1 MMKSTQRK
9 TMSDYRQLHETLT
22 RSLDLPQAPVAIS
35 LAESLPT
42 GVPLYTGT
50 LPAGCGF
57 WQEGATRTFATT
69 ARQHELCSIG
79 VYTHNLEMS
88 KAAQTDLNDT
98 LAVLADLGYLRAEDV
113 PQVPV
118 LQSRPKYLIYGP
130 LAEAPVAPDLVLLF
144 VKPGQI
150 LILSEATQQT
160 EGGTLPALGRPAC
173 AIVPQAMNTGK
184 TAMSLGCCGAR
195 AYLDVLTPETALFAI
210 PGERLEAFTERV
222 AVLAKANGIL
232 NKFHSIRRVDVEA
245 GGTPTIKQSLA
256 RLQG

>member
-1 MMKSTQRK
+1 MP
-9 TMSDYRQLHETLT
+9 DYKQLHETLAG
-22 RSLDLPQAPVAIS
+22 SLDLRQAPVAIC
-35 LAESLPT
+35 LAE
-42 GVPLYTGT
+42 T
-50 LPAGCGF
+50 LPAGVPLFEGNPPAGCRF
-57 WQEGATRTFATT
+57 WQEGANRTFATT
-69 ARQHELCSIG
+69 ASQHELCSIG

-88 KAAQTDLNDT
+88 KAAETDLNDT

-118 LQSRPKYLIYGP
+118 LQARPQYVIYGP
-130 LAEAPVAPDLVLLF
+130 LAEAPAAPDLVMLF
-144 VKPGQI
+144 VQPGQI

-173 AIVPQAMNTGK
+173 AIVPQARNTGK

-210 PGERLEAFTERV
+210 PGERLEAFTGRV

-232 NKFHSIRRVDVEA
+232 NRFHSIRRADVEA
-245 GGTPTIKQSLA
+245 GGTPTIKESLA